1 MTPRRRWLLYS
12 LGLLFCFCPSFD
24 GGASASQQAATQA
37 VRPPILGVAHI
48 AFQVSD
54 LKKAREFYGELLG
67 FDEPF
72 QIFKAD
78 RQIDLTYFKVNER
91 QYIEVFPNLPPD
103 KDDRL
108 SHIAFETT
116 DLEALRVYLK
126 SKGIAAPDKV
136 NTGRDGNI
144 NFTIP
149 DPDGHRVEFVEY
161 RPGSLHTRA
170 KGRYASTRRVS
181 DRILHV
187 GITIADVGK
196 ADAFYK
202 DVLGFSETWRGGRD
216 DQTINWINMRTPEGT
231 DYIEYMLTTGPP
243 NRSQLG
249 SMHHVALMVPDI
261 QRALETVRER
271 ATDRSEIRTPQIG
284 RNRRWQLNLFD
295 PDGSRAEL
303 MEPFTVR

>member
-1 MTPRRRWLLYS
+1 M
-12 LGLLFCFCPSFD
+12 
-24 GGASASQQAATQA
+24 
-37 VRPPILGVAHI
+37 
-48 AFQVSD
+48 SD

-67 FDEPF
+67 YDEPF
-72 QIFKAD
+72 QIYKAD

-91 QYIEVFPNLPPD
+91 QYIEIFPNLPPD

-126 SKGIAAPDKV
+126 AKGIAAPDKV
-136 NTGRDGNI
+136 NQGRDGNF

-170 KGRYASTRRVS
+170 KGRYASSRRVS

-187 GITIADVGK
+187 GITIADVAK

-202 DVLGFSETWRGGRD
+202 DILGFSETWRGGRD

-243 NRSQLG
+243 NRAQLG
-249 SMHHVALMVPDI
+249 SFHHVALLVPDI

-271 ATDRSEIRTPQIG
+271 STDRGAIRTPQIG

-303 MEPFTVR
+303 MEPFTVK